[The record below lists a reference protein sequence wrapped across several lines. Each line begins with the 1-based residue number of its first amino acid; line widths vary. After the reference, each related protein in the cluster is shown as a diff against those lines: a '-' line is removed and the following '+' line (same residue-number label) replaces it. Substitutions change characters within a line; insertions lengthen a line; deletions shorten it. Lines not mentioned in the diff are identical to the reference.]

1 MLDFKDEILDI
12 SGQPDTNTR
21 YRMRDNDGNIL
32 QDNIQFE
39 VKTPVDQVGTE
50 LDKAFFQDYKFE
62 AIAPVFHSEGGGVEP
77 YGVKSGATVN
87 KGDYVIAETVH
98 TNTGV
103 PNNVYFEEGEITT
116 GSANTNWSIQRAHS
130 IKLVIDGETYYVLAF
145 LGTSSSNDAAT
156 LHLYKAENGN
166 VVHKSIF
173 TNGTYTFRFKL
184 LKIDTAP
191 NMFMLVQE
199 YGNYSAV
206 YVDFYKIQNDTITF
220 VNSTL
225 ISKSRNYLMDSCA
238 KVADNCYWLSF
249 YDAPSSA
256 YARLDIF
263 FEISDVAQG
272 AINQLHKG
280 DTGTTYRYTDVAM
293 LLDGTL
299 CGQRALYGETFHSA
313 IITINFDDYSV
324 SSTAT
329 PSNYGASLYENM
341 MYLEPKDDTYY
352 VAVNDNTAVPS
363 DFNVLKKMIIKPST
377 NTYTVLQAYGLPITS
392 QNTTGTVINRPNH
405 IVGEI
410 GEHLIISENPNNELF
425 TDAKT
430 YPLHLILVPKDLSKA
445 SIDINKAYTID
456 STLFNGNNVCWAIM
470 VAPYQSLIFAY
481 RGYDSDTTTSY
492 YYIIPIV
499 SVEREIRPIANVNEK
514 ILGIAGE
521 TVGSFDTPAREII
534 QVYEKKYNTT

>member
-32 QDNIQFE
+32 QDNIQLE

-87 KGDYVIAETVH
+87 KGDYVIVEEVH

-103 PNNVYFEEGEITT
+103 PNNVYFKEVATST
-116 GSANTNWSIQRAHS
+116 GSLKINLSSPQVHS
-130 IKLVIDGETYYVLAF
+130 IKLGIDGETYYVVAF
-145 LGTSSSNDAAT
+145 KGTYSATNASTLG
-156 LHLYKAENGN
+156 LYKVVNGN
-166 VVHKSIF
+166 VVRKYYLYND
-173 TNGTYTFRFKL
+173 TYVGTVKL
-184 LKIDTAP
+184 LKIDTTP
-191 NMFMLVQE
+191 NMFMLVEE
-199 YGNYSAV
+199 YGNGSGV
-206 YVDFYKIQNDTITF
+206 SVNFYKIQNDTITL
-220 VNSTL
+220 VKSNS
-225 ISKSRNYLMDSCA
+225 ISTDEIHGLASCA
-238 KVADNCYWLSF
+238 KVADNCYWISCRANLGST
-249 YDAPSSA
+249 YS
-256 YARLDIF
+256 RLDIF

-272 AINQLHKG
+272 TINVLHNG
-280 DTGTTYRYTDVAM
+280 NTDVTHRYTDIAM

-299 CGQRALYGETFHSA
+299 CGQRALYGETLHSA

-363 DFNVLKKMIIKPST
+363 DFNILKKMIIKPST

-410 GEHLIISENPNNELF
+410 GEHLIISENPNNEQSGD
-425 TDAKT
+425 TTT
-430 YPLHLILVPKDLSKA
+430 YPLHLILAPKDLSKV
-445 SIDINKAYTID
+445 SIDIKKAYTID
-456 STLFNGNNVCWAIM
+456 GTPFRYNKVCWAIM
-470 VAPYQSLIFAY
+470 VAPTRSLIFAY
-481 RGYDSDTTTSY
+481 NGYDSDTTTSY
-492 YYIIPIV
+492 YYEKLIIPY
-499 SVEREIRPIANVNEK
+499 EQEIRPIANVNEK